1 MESDRP
7 MSDKNR
13 FEFQGELSRIDTFTT
28 NKGKQI
34 LTLVFELG
42 GQFPQTVPI
51 KVFGRLADRANEWKK
66 GATVNVTGKLGGRS
80 WNDKV
85 YPDIVAESVEVMSGQ
100 QELPTGKPADEP
112 APDEDPGIPF

>member
-1 MESDRP
+1 

-13 FEFQGELSRIDTFTT
+13 FEFQGDLARIDTFTT

-51 KVFGRLADRANEWKK
+51 KVFGRLAERASEWKP
-66 GATVNVTGKLGGRS
+66 GTTLNISGKLGGRS

-85 YPDIVAESVEVMSGQ
+85 YPDIVAESVEVVGQ
-100 QELPTGKPADEP
+100 KELPMGKSA
-112 APDEDPGIPF
+112 APIDDGSDVPF